1 MHIHIVKHTMS
12 CSFYFWC
19 GIRLIQYPAVVTLN
33 KDALMV
39 VSSYMQIITYLLQL
53 KNNSPEMKQQLIPHK
68 YIITLT
74 SYFSLLNPDVIASH
88 NKAENCKF
96 QQQAQYKTSMKHKH
110 LIHNL
115 VSFFVCL
122 YLELFGSNKTG
133 KNSKLT
139 VAERYVL
146 NINYIQ
152 E

>member
-1 MHIHIVKHTMS
+1 MHIHIVKCTMS
-12 CSFYFWC
+12 RSFYLWC

-88 NKAENCKF
+88 NQAENCKF
-96 QQQAQYKTSMKHKH
+96 QQAQYRTFMKHKH
-110 LIHNL
+110 LIHSL
-115 VSFFVCL
+115 IQYFFVFLDLKSNYDNSALIKQEKMLNLL
-122 YLELFGSNKTG
+122 YLKDISRT
-133 KNSKLT
+133 
-139 VAERYVL
+139 
-146 NINYIQ
+146 
-152 E
+152 

>member
-12 CSFYFWC
+12 RSFYLWC

-115 VSFFVCL
+115 VP
-122 YLELFGSNKTG
+122 LFGSNRTG
-133 KNSKLT
+133 KNSKFT

>member
-1 MHIHIVKHTMS
+1 MHIHIIKHTMS
-12 CSFYFWC
+12 RSFYFWC

-96 QQQAQYKTSMKHKH
+96 QQAQYKTSIKHKH
-110 LIHNL
+110 LIHSL
-115 VSFFVCL
+115 VQYFLSWIL
-122 YLELFGSNKTG
+122 NQIPYLEPTK
-133 KNSKLT
+133 
-139 VAERYVL
+139 
-146 NINYIQ
+146 Q
-152 E
+152 EKI

>member
-1 MHIHIVKHTMS
+1 
-12 CSFYFWC
+12 
-19 GIRLIQYPAVVTLN
+19 
-33 KDALMV
+33 
-39 VSSYMQIITYLLQL
+39 
-53 KNNSPEMKQQLIPHK
+53 MKQQLIPHK

-74 SYFSLLNPDVIASH
+74 SYFSLLNPDNIASH

-115 VSFFVCL
+115 VSFFVGL

-133 KNSKLT
+133 KNYKFT
-139 VAERYVL
+139 VAERYVP

>member
-12 CSFYFWC
+12 RSLYLWC

-115 VSFFVCL
+115 VSFIVGL
-122 YLELFGSNKTG
+122 YLELFSSNKTG
-133 KNSKLT
+133 ET
-139 VAERYVL
+139 L
-146 NINYIQ
+146 NLLQLKDMY
-152 E
+152 

>member
-1 MHIHIVKHTMS
+1 MHIHMVKRTMS
-12 CSFYFWC
+12 RSFYLWC

-88 NKAENCKF
+88 NQAENCKF
-96 QQQAQYKTSMKHKH
+96 QQAQYRTFMKHKH
-110 LIHNL
+110 LIHSL
-115 VSFFVCL
+115 VQYFFVFLDLKSNYDTLIKHEKMLNLL
-122 YLELFGSNKTG
+122 YLKDISRT
-133 KNSKLT
+133 
-139 VAERYVL
+139 
-146 NINYIQ
+146 
-152 E
+152 

>member
-12 CSFYFWC
+12 RSFYLWC

-39 VSSYMQIITYLLQL
+39 VSSCMQIITYLLQL

-88 NKAENCKF
+88 NQAENCKF

-110 LIHNL
+110 LIHIFGIVFCLL
-115 VSFFVCL
+115 VSRIIRQIKRL
-122 YLELFGSNKTG
+122 IIYPIFGSNKTG
-133 KNSKLT
+133 KNP
-139 VAERYVL
+139 
-146 NINYIQ
+146 
-152 E
+152 

>member
-12 CSFYFWC
+12 HSFYLWC

-115 VSFFVCL
+115 VSFLLACI
-122 YLELFGSNKTG
+122 SNQTNSVVIKQEKT
-133 KNSKLT
+133 
-139 VAERYVL
+139 L
-146 NINYIQ
+146 NLLQLKDMY
-152 E
+152 